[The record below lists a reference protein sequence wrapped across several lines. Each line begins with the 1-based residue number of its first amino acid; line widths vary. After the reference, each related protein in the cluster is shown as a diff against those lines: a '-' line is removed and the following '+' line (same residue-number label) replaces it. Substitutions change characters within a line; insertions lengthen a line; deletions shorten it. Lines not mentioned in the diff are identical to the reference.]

1 MEIAV
6 QVIMG
11 VFLTCFMLA
20 TILDIFY
27 TITEGDLDE
36 PRSKDKRHSV
46 GKRRVS

>member
-1 MEIAV
+1 MEIAS
-6 QVIMG
+6 QVIIG

-20 TILDIFY
+20 TIIDIFY
-27 TITEGDLDE
+27 TITEGDLNE